1 MELSVVIPAYKE
13 AENLKKLLPELERV
27 LLECCQDNFEII
39 VVDCNPSL
47 DDTEVVVTQ
56 FPHSK
61 YLIRQGG
68 NAYGDAIRT
77 GFFHA
82 DKEFVAVMDGDGSHR
97 PEDLV
102 NMLKLAGDYDIV
114 IGSRYISG
122 GKTENPAILIFLSYL
137 VNFCYRL
144 LLGVTVKDI
153 SNSFRI
159 YRKSQLKEITLVSNN
174 FELVEEILI
183 KLLLRP
189 PVKKLLETP
198 VHFGRRLYGESKR
211 NLLLFACTYFL
222 SIFHLLKLKRMF
234 ACDKRSNIKG

>member
-1 MELSVVIPAYKE
+1 MEVSVVIPAYNE
-13 AENLKKLLPELERV
+13 AENLKKLLPELERA
-27 LLECCQDNFEII
+27 LLQCCQDNFEII

-47 DDTEVVVTQ
+47 DHTESVVTQ

-77 GFFHA
+77 GFSHA
-82 DKEFVAVMDGDGSHR
+82 EKEFVAVMDGDGSHR
-97 PEDLV
+97 PVDLV
-102 NMLKLAGDYDIV
+102 NMLKFAGDYDIV

-122 GKTENPAILIFLSYL
+122 GKTENPAILIFLSFL
-137 VNFCYRL
+137 VNFCYQL
-144 LLGVTVKDI
+144 LLGVRVKDI

-159 YRKSQLKEITLVSNN
+159 YRKSQLNEITLFSSN

-183 KLLLRP
+183 KLLLQP
-189 PVKKLLETP
+189 PSKKLLEFP
-198 VHFGRRLYGESKR
+198 VHFERRLYGESKR

-222 SIFHLLKLKRMF
+222 SIFHLLKLKRMV
-234 ACDKRSNIKG
+234 AHSKK